1 MHALWLVNQLRF
13 IVPVNPW
20 KFRLSSE
27 LLYKRNR
34 PQVFMVY
41 RLINHAGFLE
51 EHEKFFSNS
60 PIHSRI
66 LIGSRLWSQSCSDD
80 KNWLHFPAFSLT
92 FVYFAVLFC
101 FRCKFSFL
109 EKPFESSLT
118 VAWFFRTNHNSL
130 QRIAT
135 NEIASFSIDNKVHQM
150 PFFVF
155 AKMGKCRLSRSKL

>member
-1 MHALWLVNQLRF
+1 MHALWLVYQLRF

-80 KNWLHFPAFSLT
+80 KNWLDFPAFSLT

-109 EKPFESSLT
+109 EKPFESSLIFLDQSQFLVT
-118 VAWFFRTNHNSL
+118 HSNQWDCFIFYRQQSTSNAFFLVRQNG
-130 QRIAT
+130 
-135 NEIASFSIDNKVHQM
+135 QM
-150 PFFVF
+150 P
-155 AKMGKCRLSRSKL
+155 ASST